1 MWRPWTWAVAAAA
14 EESGIQRM
22 QLKWCDEW
30 VGCTLHPKTTA
41 LGAGER
47 VHPVVW
53 MSAGERVCP
62 VVRVSVCAL

>member
-1 MWRPWTWAVAAAA
+1 
-14 EESGIQRM
+14 M